1 MASKKLDELQ
11 QQIES
16 LQKEREELL
25 NTERAEAIETAK
37 ELIRTFRLTV
47 RDLNLDAIERATAKA
62 PRPKVPMKY
71 RLDGDAWSGRGRKPK
86 WVEDHLKRG
95 GTLDELLVK

>member
-11 QQIES
+11 QQIEA

-25 NTERAEAIETAK
+25 NTERSEAIDTCK
-37 ELIRTFRLTV
+37 ELIRTYRLTI
-47 RDLNLDAIERATAKA
+47 RDLNLDAIERATVK
-62 PRPKVPMKY
+62 PLRPKVPMKY
-71 RLDGDAWSGRGRKPK
+71 RLDADAWSGRGRKPK

-95 GTLDELLVK
+95 GTLEELLVK